1 MATTRKGHNSSAGSK
16 VSLRDRSPP
25 SLPSEMSS
33 PARKR
38 LFVDSPAKDSSAT
51 TTVDREAVVTNVTNA
66 VVDRV
71 TNNLQTMIRLAV
83 DAPISTHLERLKE
96 DVTEELKRISGKM
109 RNEVSELA
117 RRENDDLRT
126 RIGELKHMLY
136 QQSTACSLVVSGRPE
151 DKHEDAIET
160 ALNLFNKDLGL
171 DLEEANIQESFR
183 LRREPTKPPSR
194 PRSILVRLHNPTTK
208 ARVMAKRKE
217 LKTKRP
223 IATVFVNDDLTP
235 LKKVPTCSRAV
246 VPARL
251 SEQQM
256 FDVGLTERA

>member
-1 MATTRKGHNSSAGSK
+1 
-16 VSLRDRSPP
+16 
-25 SLPSEMSS
+25 MSS

-51 TTVDREAVVTNVTNA
+51 TTVDLEAVVTNVTNA
-66 VVDRV
+66 VMDRV

-83 DAPISTHLERLKE
+83 DAAISTHLERLKE

-117 RRENDDLRT
+117 RENDDLRT
-126 RIGELKHMLY
+126 RVGELEHMLY
-136 QQSTACSLVVSGRPE
+136 QQSTACSLVVSGLPE
-151 DKHEDAIET
+151 DKQEDAIET

-171 DLEEANIQESFR
+171 DLEKATIQESFR
-183 LRREPTKPPSR
+183 LGREPTKPPSR
-194 PRSILVRLHNPTTK
+194 PRPILVRLHNPQTK

-223 IATVFVNDDLTP
+223 TVFVNDDLTP
-235 LKKVPTCSRAV
+235 TEKSPDMLSCRCT
-246 VPARL
+246 RL